1 MKEKE
6 TFAYVPLEIEI
17 VEVTMEKG
25 YAASG
30 ETLNEKNGN
39 GFDYDF

>member
-1 MKEKE
+1 MNKSE
-6 TFAYVPLEIEI
+6 TKNYIPLEIEV
-17 VEVTMEKG
+17 VEVLMEKG

-30 ETLNEKNGN
+30 EALNEKNGN